1 MKVQSSEALTEMENT
16 FRKSPTT
23 NTVNQVIGV
32 SLPSGSQRLLR
43 APDCK
48 YGESSDSHKRL
59 SFIFIFLEELLMNLI
74 KYYIKI
80 CLALLSPP
88 SHPVKQ

>member
-23 NTVNQVIGV
+23 NTVKQVIGV

-43 APDCK
+43 APDHK
-48 YGESSDSHKRL
+48 YVESSDSHKL
-59 SFIFIFLEELLMNLI
+59 SLFILFF
-74 KYYIKI
+74 
-80 CLALLSPP
+80 
-88 SHPVKQ
+88 

>member
-1 MKVQSSEALTEMENT
+1 MKVQRSEALTEMENT

-43 APDCK
+43 APDHK
-48 YGESSDSHKRL
+48 YVESSDSFVVH
-59 SFIFIFLEELLMNLI
+59 FIFLEELSINLI
-74 KYYIKI
+74 
-80 CLALLSPP
+80 
-88 SHPVKQ
+88 